1 MNGCNRCRCDA
12 VSVRSLTPRQGY
24 RAPHPY
30 PRDALEVVDVEGF
43 GSRAD
48 RGLGNGSQYGAG
60 GWAGEDSHRCLS
72 APAAAV
78 MWTSIQRAVE
88 PSAFALAREYMA
100 SSTAAWASST
110 VACAKSIADNA

>member
-1 MNGCNRCRCDA
+1 MC
-12 VSVRSLTPRQGY
+12 SLTPDGDTGS
-24 RAPHPY
+24 HTHI
-30 PRDALEVVDVEGF
+30 RDAFEVVDVEGF

-60 GWAGEDSHRCLS
+60 DRAGEDSHRCLS

-78 MWTSIQRAVE
+78 MWTSIQREVE

-100 SSTAAWASST
+100 SSTADSASST